1 MIEIEY
7 KPEGLIL
14 TESDGTIIKLDLENI
29 INKCNE
35 AKVKS
40 KELVLLEIFWDG
52 GRDSDIYEQRIM
64 TKDNAN
70 LFVRTFVGVEI
81 YFGEIRGKHSEV
93 YGDLEVSD
101 ITINSNPESVK
112 DFLAS
117 NPLGYDYN
125 HSFIDII
132 SDGLIDGTYE
142 DIDMSIEEFNDLF
155 VIS

>member
-14 TESDGTIIKLDLENI
+14 TESDGTIIELDLENI
-29 INKCNE
+29 INRCNK
-35 AKVKS
+35 AKIKS

-52 GRDSDIYEQRIM
+52 GRGSDIYEQRIM

-70 LFVRTFVGVEI
+70 LFVRTFIGVHI
-81 YFGEIRGKHSEV
+81 YFGEIEGKHSEV

-101 ITINSNPESVK
+101 ITIESNPEIVK
-112 DFLAS
+112 EFIAR

-125 HSFIDII
+125 HSFTDII
-132 SDGLIDGTYE
+132 SNGLIDGTYE
-142 DIDMSIEEFNDLF
+142 DIEMSIEEFNDLF
-155 VIS
+155 VI